1 MKKVIMFAF
10 IVLSLCTTFQGQSI
24 KQKGH
29 NVNEDRVRPRTHI
42 NDESSRLTAQIR
54 SEKRIEREIESLKQR
69 LAKLQEKQIALR
81 KSINENIDKE
91 IKELGLSKEKEIKAT
106 SEKRERR
113 ISELKKEK
121 ENLSKEWK

>member
-1 MKKVIMFAF
+1 MKKVFIFAV
-10 IVLSLCTTFQGQSI
+10 IVLSLCATFQGQSI
-24 KQKGH
+24 KQKDH
-29 NVNEDRVRPRTHI
+29 NLNGDRAKSRTHI

-54 SEKRIEREIESLKQR
+54 SEKKIEREIESLKER
-69 LAKLQEKQIALR
+69 LAKLQEKQISLR

-91 IKELGLSKEKEIKAT
+91 IKELSLSKEKEIKAT
-106 SEKRERR
+106 AEKRERR